1 MAHSLKFDLLMNDAG
16 VRESLQKDK
25 ESMEKFGSSAQ
36 MSTEQAINFART
48 IVSAGSSTSNYRKQ
62 LIQLTRQIQDLT
74 VNYNSLTDEEKKG
87 EFGQKMQVALVEL
100 KKKAGDFKDAV
111 ADVQQEI
118 LVLASDTPVWDSI
131 AAGIDV
137 ASSSLQAIVSV
148 TEFAGADTEKLAAV
162 ISKLA
167 AIQNVANA
175 AIKVGNALQAQSN
188 LMVGVRKLQEAALA
202 TAISIRAA
210 AETKGTVAT
219 KAATVA
225 QAAFNIVAKMNPY
238 VLLATAIIGVGAAL
252 FAFVKKSDDAKKAEE
267 ERQKQIEESRKKYDD
282 YRDAVAKNSGEMVSS
297 YYNLKSEYGKLKTEL
312 EKTKFIKDNASE
324 FNKLGITIKNV
335 ADADNVFVNNTD
347 KVVKALELRARAM
360 ALQNLTAKAYEE
372 YYKKIINADATVAGG
387 GYYRNVRPGTI
398 IEDSDL
404 KKEDLDAAGISYNSR
419 TTQGTV
425 VEYTTSWYE
434 DENGHRVTELSKAQA
449 DKINAYRQRKARET
463 NKRIKNEA
471 LSDLNAA
478 TGYATKELER
488 LNKEMQNLSFGK
500 VSLKGDGNSPTGNSS
515 NTNSNNNKETF
526 VKGSLAYAQ
535 KIVSDLQKKV
545 NEMSPDNPEF
555 EKTNQLLADAKKEV
569 ERIKKLLAEAE
580 PRTQAEE
587 LVHSYSNAV
596 TEINTILKKVHVGDI
611 DIEEAKKQIAVI
623 NDTLQAVGQKPI
635 EISFETKGSAP
646 GVDDQSATTTVNIVA
661 NTESLDE
668 VNEKLDNLSDKTVRI
683 DVETTNTTTNVTNG
697 SAPSVSDQSATT
709 TIDFVA
715 NTDLLINT
723 YDNALKEIQNIAKQQ
738 EIGIIDVETAN
749 RSISVINSML
759 KNLGLKP
766 IVKEIKP
773 EIKEGSLSDIQKKIS
788 DIKAKIQVEND
799 PNSLRKLNDELDELE
814 NKERTISF
822 RLSLKD
828 AEDAKKELND
838 IYDSFK
844 SKDLVINFEVL
855 SKSEKAIRDADIIG
869 EKYFTLQSYL
879 KNNEDAFK
887 QVSSKAKELRT
898 VAEQDFYETY
908 IDATDHVN
916 ELGKAYEDAA
926 KKANKLQINKLS
938 WEGFKKGVGAI
949 KNVASGIGSLK
960 DSWASLGEQWE
971 DMSPF
976 ERTISVIETVCST
989 FETLIS
995 MYEGVTEVIKI
1006 FSAISEAASA
1016 KKIASNSAEMTS
1028 DAALTTQNTINTST
1042 KIANNTLEQTSDA
1055 GTIATKQGKAIAGAT
1070 ASGASLP
1077 FPANLAAIAAGVA
1090 AVVAAIAM
1098 IASFENGGI
1107 VPKAANGNIL
1117 GGPTTMGDHTLF
1129 YGNGG
1134 EMILNTRQ
1142 QANLF
1147 RLIDNGYSN
1156 RSSVNGNVEF
1166 KIRGK
1171 ELVGVLSNYNSQKKH
1186 V

>member
-387 GYYRNVRPGTI
+387 GYYNNVKAGKSV
-398 IEDSDL
+398 SDL
-404 KKEDLDAAGISYNSR
+404 TKEERDAAGISYKSR
-419 TTQGTV
+419 TYQGTV
-425 VEYTTSWYE
+425 PYTTSWYE
-434 DENGHRVTELSKAQA
+434 DENGRSVTELSKAQA

-463 NKRIKNEA
+463 NQRIKNEA

-488 LNKEMQNLSFGK
+488 LNKEMQNLGIGK

-515 NTNSNNNKETF
+515 NTNSSSNNKETF

-611 DIEEAKKQIAVI
+611 DIEEAKKQISVI
-623 NDTLQAVGQKPI
+623 NNTLEEVGQKPI
-635 EISFETKGSAP
+635 EISFETKGAAP
-646 GVDDQSATTTVNIVA
+646 GVD
-661 NTESLDE
+661 
-668 VNEKLDNLSDKTVRI
+668 
-683 DVETTNTTTNVTNG
+683 
-697 SAPSVSDQSATT
+697 DQSATT

-814 NKERTISF
+814 KKERTISF

-828 AEDAKKELND
+828 AEAAKKELND

-908 IDATDHVN
+908 IDATEHVN

-1016 KKIASNSAEMTS
+1016 KKIASNTAEMTS
-1028 DAALTTQNTINTST
+1028 DATLTTQNTINTST

-1055 GTIATKQGKAIAGAT
+1055 ETIATKQGKAIAGAT

>member
-1 MAHSLKFDLLMNDAG
+1 M
-16 VRESLQKDK
+16 
-25 ESMEKFGSSAQ
+25 
-36 MSTEQAINFART
+36 
-48 IVSAGSSTSNYRKQ
+48 
-62 LIQLTRQIQDLT
+62 
-74 VNYNSLTDEEKKG
+74 
-87 EFGQKMQVALVEL
+87 
-100 KKKAGDFKDAV
+100 
-111 ADVQQEI
+111 
-118 LVLASDTPVWDSI
+118 
-131 AAGIDV
+131 
-137 ASSSLQAIVSV
+137 
-148 TEFAGADTEKLAAV
+148 
-162 ISKLA
+162 
-167 AIQNVANA
+167 
-175 AIKVGNALQAQSN
+175 
-188 LMVGVRKLQEAALA
+188 
-202 TAISIRAA
+202 
-210 AETKGTVAT
+210 
-219 KAATVA
+219 
-225 QAAFNIVAKMNPY
+225 
-238 VLLATAIIGVGAAL
+238 
-252 FAFVKKSDDAKKAEE
+252 
-267 ERQKQIEESRKKYDD
+267 
-282 YRDAVAKNSGEMVSS
+282 
-297 YYNLKSEYGKLKTEL
+297 
-312 EKTKFIKDNASE
+312 
-324 FNKLGITIKNV
+324 
-335 ADADNVFVNNTD
+335 
-347 KVVKALELRARAM
+347 
-360 ALQNLTAKAYEE
+360 
-372 YYKKIINADATVAGG
+372 
-387 GYYRNVRPGTI
+387 
-398 IEDSDL
+398 
-404 KKEDLDAAGISYNSR
+404 
-419 TTQGTV
+419 
-425 VEYTTSWYE
+425 
-434 DENGHRVTELSKAQA
+434 
-449 DKINAYRQRKARET
+449 
-463 NKRIKNEA
+463 
-471 LSDLNAA
+471 
-478 TGYATKELER
+478 
-488 LNKEMQNLSFGK
+488 
-500 VSLKGDGNSPTGNSS
+500 
-515 NTNSNNNKETF
+515 
-526 VKGSLAYAQ
+526 
-535 KIVSDLQKKV
+535 
-545 NEMSPDNPEF
+545 
-555 EKTNQLLADAKKEV
+555 
-569 ERIKKLLAEAE
+569 
-580 PRTQAEE
+580 
-587 LVHSYSNAV
+587 
-596 TEINTILKKVHVGDI
+596 
-611 DIEEAKKQIAVI
+611 
-623 NDTLQAVGQKPI
+623 
-635 EISFETKGSAP
+635 
-646 GVDDQSATTTVNIVA
+646 
-661 NTESLDE
+661 
-668 VNEKLDNLSDKTVRI
+668 DKT
-683 DVETTNTTTNVTNG
+683 
-697 SAPSVSDQSATT
+697 
-709 TIDFVA
+709 
-715 NTDLLINT
+715 
-723 YDNALKEIQNIAKQQ
+723 
-738 EIGIIDVETAN
+738 
-749 RSISVINSML
+749 
-759 KNLGLKP
+759 
-766 IVKEIKP
+766 
-773 EIKEGSLSDIQKKIS
+773 
-788 DIKAKIQVEND
+788 
-799 PNSLRKLNDELDELE
+799 
-814 NKERTISF
+814 
-822 RLSLKD
+822 
-828 AEDAKKELND
+828 KKELND

-887 QVSSKAKELRT
+887 QVSSKAEELRT
-898 VAEQDFYETY
+898 VAEQDFYKTY

>member
-16 VRESLQKDK
+16 VRESLQRDK

-131 AAGIDV
+131 SAGIDV

-387 GYYRNVRPGTI
+387 GYYNNVKAGKSV
-398 IEDSDL
+398 SDL
-404 KKEDLDAAGISYNSR
+404 TKEERDAAGISYKSR
-419 TTQGTV
+419 TYQGTV
-425 VEYTTSWYE
+425 PYTTSWYE
-434 DENGHRVTELSKAQA
+434 DENGRSVTEITKEQA

-463 NKRIKNEA
+463 NQHIKNEA

-478 TGYATKELER
+478 TSYATKELER
-488 LNKEMQNLSFGK
+488 LNKEMQKLSVGK

-515 NTNSNNNKETF
+515 NTNSNNNNKETF

-611 DIEEAKKQIAVI
+611 DIEEAKKQISVI
-623 NDTLQAVGQKPI
+623 NNTLEEVGQKPI
-635 EISFETKGSAP
+635 EISFETKGAAP
-646 GVDDQSATTTVNIVA
+646 GVD
-661 NTESLDE
+661 
-668 VNEKLDNLSDKTVRI
+668 
-683 DVETTNTTTNVTNG
+683 
-697 SAPSVSDQSATT
+697 DQSATT

-773 EIKEGSLSDIQKKIS
+773 EIKEGSISDIQKKIS

-887 QVSSKAKELRT
+887 QVSSKAEELRT
-898 VAEQDFYETY
+898 VAEQDFYKTY